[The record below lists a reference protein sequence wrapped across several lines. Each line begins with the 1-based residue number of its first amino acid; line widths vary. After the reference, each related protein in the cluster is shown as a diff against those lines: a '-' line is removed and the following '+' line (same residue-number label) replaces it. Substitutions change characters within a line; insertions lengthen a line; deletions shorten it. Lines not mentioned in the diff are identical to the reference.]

1 MLRSKITP
9 HLINRAQFSQRE
21 PSSFKLHSPKTT
33 FAGVNVQLSER
44 HYKGVAD
51 AIAKYGFS
59 QKNYSI
65 LIRIVHVWMGDTGI
79 EIVDRVFKGIKDGTV
94 SPKAAKEEFLA
105 LSKQKIAQQEASRK
119 EGRELTP
126 IHSFPKFTPKTPPAP
141 DPTMTQLLDEL
152 TELEECCKFELA
164 DLEERCKS
172 EAEREI
178 LRKNNKEQANASSL
192 PDITPKARPVTE
204 PTIVKRLVQSPTIV
218 RLLGSEPTTVR
229 SLPECIVP
237 APSIPLQLF
246 PLSTRSQFLYK
257 QTMSVDGIEK
267 ESTMHFTVT
276 KMPHKKAVITVR
288 PADLNGTD
296 KRFSQSVY
304 KKTTH
309 QVIHQVIDVKDIAQV

>member
-94 SPKAAKEEFLA
+94 SQKEAKDKFLE
-105 LSKQKIAQQEASRK
+105 LSKQKIAEQEASRK
-119 EGRELTP
+119 EESELTSTY
-126 IHSFPKFTPKTPPAP
+126 SFPKFPLKTPPAP
-141 DPTMTQLLDEL
+141 DPTTAQLLEEL
-152 TELEECCKFELA
+152 SELEECCKFELA
-164 DLEERCKS
+164 DLEERCKV
-172 EAEREI
+172 EQERDI
-178 LRKNNKEQANASSL
+178 LRKKNKEQASASSL

-204 PTIVKRLVQSPTIV
+204 PTIVKRFVTSPTIV
-218 RLLGSEPTTVR
+218 RYPGPEPTIVP

-237 APSIPLQLF
+237 VPSIPLQLF
-246 PLSTRSQFLYK
+246 PVSTRSQFLYK
-257 QTMSVDGIEK
+257 HTMTLDGITREA
-267 ESTMHFTVT
+267 TMHFTVT
-276 KMPHKKAVITVR
+276 KMAHKKATIKVR
-288 PADLNGTD
+288 PADLNGAD
-296 KRFSQSVY
+296 KRFSESVY
-304 KKTTH
+304 KKTTY
-309 QVIHQVIDVKDIAQV
+309 QVINAKDIAQV